1 MTASLGKPRLIDSS
15 SQVWQHLAPIIRAAA
30 LRAGHAATAILFAS
44 TFAKP
49 IMSDIRNAAVLLM
62 TLPEEQASELM
73 SKLDA
78 KLVEKVSLEIART
91 RIIASDEQERAIKE
105 FTETNPTMG
114 GRGGGLELA
123 KSLLQKALGTGAAA
137 ALVNIRQSIEATP
150 FGFLRNV
157 DSQNLLTYI
166 IDEHP
171 QTIALIMSH
180 LPANFGAEIL
190 AGLPEARRLPVIR
203 RIATMGRTNPD
214 IIREVEKGL
223 ERRMSSV
230 MSQSFEN
237 AGGVG
242 AVAEMLNVSDRAT
255 ERTLLDSLKEED
267 PELVDEIRRLM
278 FVFEDIG
285 RFTDKDIQTVLKNVE
300 TSQWAMALKGASE
313 SMKEKVLKNMSERAA
328 ETLREE
334 MEYLGPAK
342 RSVVEAK
349 HQEIVDVVR
358 ALEDRG
364 EIDLN
369 PINEDKELVQYPP
382 KRNFGVGHQAESL
395 I

>member
-1 MTASLGKPRLIDSS
+1 
-15 SQVWQHLAPIIRAAA
+15 
-30 LRAGHAATAILFAS
+30 
-44 TFAKP
+44 
-49 IMSDIRNAAVLLM
+49 
-62 TLPEEQASELM
+62 
-73 SKLDA
+73 
-78 KLVEKVSLEIART
+78 
-91 RIIASDEQERAIKE
+91 
-105 FTETNPTMG
+105 MG
-114 GRGGGLELA
+114 RRGGGFELA

-137 ALVNIRQSIEATP
+137 ALLNIRQSMEATP

-166 IDEHP
+166 MDEHP

-180 LPANFGAEIL
+180 LPPNFGAEIL
-190 AGLPEARRLPVIR
+190 AGLPESRRLSVIR

-255 ERTLLDSLKEED
+255 ERLLMDSLKEED

-300 TSQWAMALKGASE
+300 TSQWAMALKGASD
-313 SMKEKVLKNMSERAA
+313 SLKEKVLKNMSERAA

-349 HQEIVDVVR
+349 QQEIVDVVR
-358 ALEDRG
+358 GLEDRG

-369 PINEDKELVQYPP
+369 AINEDEELVQ
-382 KRNFGVGHQAESL
+382 
-395 I
+395 